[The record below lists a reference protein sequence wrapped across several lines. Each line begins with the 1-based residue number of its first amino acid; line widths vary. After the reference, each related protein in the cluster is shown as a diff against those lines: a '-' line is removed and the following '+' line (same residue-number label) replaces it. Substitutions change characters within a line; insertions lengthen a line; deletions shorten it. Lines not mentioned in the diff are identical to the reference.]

1 MATKMDNTTP
11 NGEKLYEKFNMDDIL
26 IRSVIA
32 GLLDLLNNKIDY
44 TQAWGDN
51 IEETV
56 RVPWMYNMGSSDE
69 RFVQDNYMFFGQ
81 NCFWGEKI
89 TGTFSSIP
97 RGIIT
102 YSGSQ
107 IESNAICNRFVQGT
121 YLKNINGKLAT
132 YTSFLYSMP
141 ITANFDCTVICDNV
155 ITALKIEQAIRATFF
170 KNKTF
175 FVQFRGMRIGCT
187 AGFPEQ
193 ITNDVVKTTEYSF
206 DSQQKRPQLTF
217 NIAVETYQPVFD
229 KTTEMLASNKI
240 LSIGSDIT
248 VKAQTD
254 KKWIKFKDTESLVY
268 PSGTPCL
275 LEWTYSSDDTEMYNV
290 RLSYT
295 NECGEEHDIE
305 KCMDNQMFYVWNIP
319 EKMSKFVQPTITVDD
334 EERVIHMPSIK
345 ILPNKDTKL
354 IDEKSF
360 VVVSRGYIVPYSD
373 MDKIGITIEYKDIK
387 GKLKSVSGKY
397 FLNLENGRVSIEN
410 PVTIV
415 GEPEKYIGKMDFCRI
430 SLKIEYTKD
439 SEIFDEIHNLLIM

>member
-1 MATKMDNTTP
+1 METKKDNTTP
-11 NGEKLYEKFNMDDIL
+11 NGDKLYQSFNSDNIL

-44 TQAWGDN
+44 TQSWGDN

-69 RFVQDNYMFFGQ
+69 RFVQDNYTFFGQ
-81 NCFWGEKI
+81 SCFGGDKI
-89 TGTFSSIP
+89 TGTFNSIP

-102 YSGSQ
+102 YNGSQ

-121 YLKNINGKLAT
+121 YLKPVNGILST
-132 YTSFLYSMP
+132 YTSFLYTLP

-155 ITALKIEQAIRATFF
+155 VTALKIEQAIKATFF

-175 FVQFRGMRIGCT
+175 FVQFRGMQIGCR

-193 ITNDVVKTTEYSF
+193 ISSDAYKTTEYSF
-206 DSQQKRPQLTF
+206 DNQNKTPKLNF
-217 NIAVETYQPVFD
+217 NLAVETYQPVFD
-229 KTTEMLASNKI
+229 KTTERLASNKI
-240 LSIGSDIT
+240 KAFGTDIT
-248 VKAQTD
+248 VKAPTE
-254 KKWIKFKDTESLVY
+254 KKAIRFKDIGRYVY
-268 PSGTPCL
+268 PSGTSCL
-275 LEWTYSSDDTEMYNV
+275 LEWEYTSDDTEMYNV

-295 NECGEEHDIE
+295 DSCGNEHEIE

-319 EKMSKFVQPTITVDD
+319 EKMSDFVQPNISVD
-334 EERVIHMPSIK
+334 EEDRVIRMPIIK

-360 VVVSRGYIVPYSD
+360 VIVDRGYIVPYEEI
-373 MDKIGITIEYKDIK
+373 DKVGITIEYKDIN
-387 GKLKSVSGKY
+387 GKLRSISGKY
-397 FLNLENGRVSIEN
+397 FLNLENGRVSIKN
-410 PVTIV
+410 PVTIE
-415 GEPEKYIGKMDFCRI
+415 GSPEKYIGKMDFCKI

-439 SEIFDEIHNLLIM
+439 PKIFDEIHNFLIM